1 MTSRIVT
8 LVLLLAA
15 TTLESLAVGALFVRP
30 LRSNDTYQ
38 SIAITR
44 YDATVTIQD
53 HVATTHVDQTFRNEL
68 NQQVEATLM
77 FPLPDGAVI
86 TEMYYHFN
94 GQRYKASVREKK
106 EAQAA
111 YDNKIRKLLDPAL
124 LQDLGNN
131 IFKLQIAPINGISD
145 VRVEI
150 TYTEIMPFRLGKS
163 IYRHLLR
170 TTGLSPKP
178 LSRMSLTIDATT
190 QTKWSHIES
199 PAYAST
205 PAHKVTMLSETRA
218 RVVLGDE
225 SFVPT
230 KDYTLEL
237 ATFRDG
243 VEISTMTYVP
253 VASDSFGTKPFFLS
267 WVIPPDS
274 AQVQVA
280 RSVSFVADVSSSM
293 TARRMDQLRAAM
305 LSFVDQLNPAD
316 RFNIFTFSTN
326 VVAFREDL
334 VEATSENLDLA
345 RQFIRRMSALG
356 MTNISEALKA
366 SIRQSYGTESANAVV
381 FLTDGQPSFGEMNYA
396 VILDSLNRW
405 NTAKV
410 PVYPVTIG
418 EETSISL
425 MQDIAKRSG
434 GYLTE
439 IMKDDSIAV
448 LVRDLLLR
456 LSMPNITDLNLDY
469 GTLLTYDVEPRI
481 LPNASVGGRVVQTGR
496 YETGGNYP
504 VTMTGK
510 IQGVPVRYTREVVF
524 GDPANSNRAV
534 ARLWARARIDAL
546 LAEIDR
552 LGEKKEL
559 VDAVISMSLQFEIL
573 TRYTALYA
581 DPDDP
586 STSVEGDDDG
596 SQIRQRLM
604 SINPNPAQPS
614 STLSI
619 SLNGAVNSAPVTL
632 RIVDITGR
640 LMAEVTLTPSAQGL
654 LNLSL
659 APFDLPAGS
668 YLLVAHFGS
677 TVTTQQ
683 FIVLDGR

>member
-1 MTSRIVT
+1 MAPRI
-8 LVLLLAA
+8 LLLLALLAA

-38 SIAITR
+38 AIAITR
-44 YDATVTIQD
+44 YDATVNIQD

-111 YDNKIRKLLDPAL
+111 YDSKIRKLLDPAL

-150 TYTEIMPFRLGKS
+150 TYTEIMPFLLGKS

-190 QTKWSHIES
+190 QSTWSSIES
-199 PAYAST
+199 PTYLST
-205 PAHKVTMLSETRA
+205 PAHKVELVSPNRA
-218 RVVLGDE
+218 KITLGDE

-230 KDYTLEL
+230 KDYHLEL
-237 ATFRDG
+237 VSRRDG

-253 VASDSFGTKPFFLS
+253 VPSDSFGTKPFFLS

-274 AQVQVA
+274 ARVQVA

-293 TARRMDQLRAAM
+293 TPRRMDQLREAM

-316 RFNIFTFSTN
+316 QFNIFTFSTN
-326 VVAFREDL
+326 VIGFSPNL
-334 VEATSENLDLA
+334 VQATTDNLDLA

-356 MTNISEALKA
+356 MTNISEALQYSLKQDYSTETA
-366 SIRQSYGTESANAVV
+366 SAIV
-381 FLTDGQPSFGEMNYA
+381 FLTDGQPSFGEINPA
-396 VILDSLNRW
+396 KILDSLVRW
-405 NTAKV
+405 NTRGV

-425 MQDIAKRSG
+425 MQDIARRSG
-434 GYLTE
+434 GFLTE

-448 LVRDLLLR
+448 LVRDLLVR
-456 LSMPNITDLNLDY
+456 LSMPNITNLDLDY
-469 GTLLTYDVEPRI
+469 DKLQTYDVEPRI
-481 LPNASVGGRVVQTGR
+481 LPNVSVGGRVLQTGR
-496 YETGGNYP
+496 YEVGGSYP

-510 IQGVPVRYTREVVF
+510 IPGLPVRYTREVTF

-559 VDAVISMSLQFEIL
+559 VDAIIALSLQFEIL
-573 TRYTALYA
+573 TKYTALYA

-586 STSVEGDDDG
+586 KTSSVDDESG
-596 SQIRQRLM
+596 SQIRRDLITV
-604 SINPNPAQPS
+604 SPNPATTT

-619 SLNGAVNSAPVTL
+619 SIGDAKAATPVTI
-632 RIVDITGR
+632 RIVDMVGR
-640 LMAEVTLTPSAQGL
+640 LVAEVSMMSSLHGL
-654 LNLSL
+654 MTVPL
-659 APFDLPAGS
+659 APFNLAPGS
-668 YLLVAHFGS
+668 YLVVAHIS
-677 TVTTQQ
+677 DTVTTQQ
-683 FIVLDGR
+683 IIILEGR